1 LFVVRASCRNTV
13 AVAAAAAWKV
23 DDLVTNTTVADV
35 RWNLRTWPLD
45 LVLWPTFN
53 DHRQVG
59 TVPSSGC
66 SRVGW

>member
-1 LFVVRASCRNTV
+1 
-13 AVAAAAAWKV
+13 V